1 MGDVDTAE
9 RPFTES
15 VELKR
20 ALGDR
25 PGVAVSLSNFGI
37 LATDRGRFDDAV
49 EYMRQALAIDEEF
62 TTTAV
67 PMAIANLGIA
77 LIRARRFAEGVAE
90 TRRSLPGLEE
100 LGDPELVADA
110 LSGVAAAT
118 LESGEHDAPAR
129 AARLLSASA
138 VLRTAAGL
146 TLRPPERAELDA
158 LDARIRTRLD
168 VGGMAAA
175 QAEVAAVD
183 VESALAML
191 REELLG

>member
-129 AARLLSASA
+129 AARLLGAST
-138 VLRTAAGL
+138 VLRTLAGL